1 MKTTRLFL
9 LSALTGC
16 FVVLSVQEASCDTNK
31 LNRIDRSILK
41 EPKYASSPKYSLL
54 ALGND
59 AKVKVW
65 MVEDGKRLF
74 VDRNANG
81 DLTDDGP
88 PIEQS
93 DVRRLGTN
101 SWDCNYLLTAITP
114 GDGVFHT
121 AFNLRRWN
129 YGHEEDTYGLSL
141 TVGGKLPLYA
151 GWFGTFWSTNRQT
164 APVIHFGGPF
174 TPRLLRSKEL
184 TIGPG
189 RQRFSMG
196 FMNSGS
202 GPGTESRLSIEAL
215 PQIVVPKVSIEW
227 PTVAGGAP
235 LRTTHQLNERCC
247 YWEFYTTSFE
257 VPAGAVAGKAK
268 LSISIPPTT
277 SPIELTTTE
286 MEVTV
291 RMQAPGVT
299 NSPK

>member
-1 MKTTRLFL
+1 MKTPRLL
-9 LSALTGC
+9 LLTVIAWCCVATSAD
-16 FVVLSVQEASCDTNK
+16 EAFCTTNK
-31 LNRIDRSILK
+31 LNHIDRTLLK
-41 EPKYASSPKYSLL
+41 EPKYATNPKYSLL

-93 DVRRLGTN
+93 DLQRLGTN

-141 TVGGKLPLYA
+141 TVDGKLPLYA
-151 GWFGTFWSTNRQT
+151 GWFGTFWSTNRGT

-174 TPRLLRSKEL
+174 TPKLLRSKEFVV
-184 TIGPG
+184 GPG
-189 RQRFSMG
+189 KQRFSMG

-215 PQIVVPKVSIEW
+215 PQIVVPKVTIEW
-227 PTVAGGAP
+227 PTVPGGAA

-257 VPAGAVAGKAK
+257 VPASAVAGKAK
-268 LSISIPPTT
+268 LSIKIPPTT
-277 SPIELTTTE
+277 IPIELTTTE

-291 RMQAPGVT
+291 QAQSTGTTRLP
-299 NSPK
+299 

>member
-1 MKTTRLFL
+1 MKRFRLFL
-9 LSALTGC
+9 PLAITCCSVA
-16 FVVLSVQEASCDTNK
+16 LSVHEAFGDTNK
-31 LNRIDRSILK
+31 LNLIKRSIHK
-41 EPKYASSPKYSLL
+41 EPKYATSPKYSLI

-65 MVEDGKRLF
+65 MVEDGKRLL

-114 GDGVFHT
+114 GDGAFHT

-141 TVGGKLPLYA
+141 TVDGKLPLYA
-151 GWFGTFWSTNRQT
+151 GWFGTFWSTNRET

-174 TPRLLRSKEL
+174 TPRLLRSKEFV
-184 TIGPG
+184 IGPG
-189 RQRFSMG
+189 KQRFSMG

-215 PQIVVPKVSIEW
+215 PQIVVPKVTIEW
-227 PTVAGGAP
+227 PTVPGGAP
-235 LRTTHQLNERCC
+235 LRTIHQLNERCC
-247 YWEFYTTSFE
+247 YWEFYTTSVE

-268 LSISIPPTT
+268 LSIKIPPTT
-277 SPIELTTTE
+277 IPIELTTTE

-291 RMQAPGVT
+291 RTQSTGITRLP
-299 NSPK
+299 